1 VPIVRAVGKAIDW
14 LGLRLILLLA
24 IGLAGYSV
32 LQPLI
37 WSEVLHRKLPTTS
50 SDLASLM
57 AIVVTIM
64 SLVLAAA
71 GVVVYQLVERKSEAE
86 LEERARQLQETLDAE
101 LKGRAGE
108 LLEDFNSRAT
118 EANIGLEHGIQARTA
133 GVTAIIFTRIS
144 YQAFLIY
151 EGPWREE
158 NYSLAYLS
166 GNQELQTFLEV
177 AVHNAKSAYD
187 VFQKLPESLRA
198 ARSNARQIP
207 RYTSNYA
214 YFLAT
219 RAHQKDKE
227 LVLEMAKELDK
238 GKIDVLKLE
247 TVAWAYLRY
256 SEPGQPLWDIGL
268 SRLASLMSRDDL
280 KPDAKDILRRR
291 YKGVMVKDG
300 NVLDGIDDALNGRY
314 QPTAAVQSPGN

>member
-1 VPIVRAVGKAIDW
+1 MPIVRAVGKAIDW

-57 AIVVTIM
+57 GIVVTIM
-64 SLVLAAA
+64 SLVLAAS
-71 GVVVYQLVERKSEAE
+71 GVVVYQLVERRSEAK
-86 LEERARQLQETLDAE
+86 LEERTRQLVETLKA
-101 LKGRAGE
+101 RAA
-108 LLEDFNSRAT
+108 D
-118 EANIGLEHGIQARTA
+118 ANIELENEIQLNAA
-133 GVTAIIFTRIS
+133 GVFARVFTRIS
-144 YQAFLIY
+144 YHAFLTY

-166 GNQELQTFLEV
+166 CNQELQTFLES
-177 AVHNAKSAYD
+177 AVDNAKYAYD
-187 VFQKLPESLRA
+187 VFQKLPEPLRA
-198 ARSNARQIP
+198 AHSNTRSVML
-207 RYTSNYA
+207 YMSNYA

-219 RAHQKDKE
+219 RARQDDKE
-227 LVLEMAKELDK
+227 LVLKMAKELDK
-238 GKIDVLKLE
+238 PQIDVHKLE

-256 SEPGQPLWDIGL
+256 SDPGQPLWDMGL

-280 KPDAKDILRRR
+280 KPDAKDILCRR

-300 NVLDGIDDALNGRY
+300 NVLDGINDALNGQY
-314 QPTAAVQSPGN
+314 QPAAAARPPGS